1 MEQESNP
8 IEALAETVFG
18 SKTVRS
24 AAGFDHDLWLSFLE
38 SGLDQVLC
46 TGEETSLVDC
56 VAALRAAGRN
66 GVAIPAA
73 EAMLS
78 RHLAARAGWEEDNA
92 GLATIVTASDGWQSV
107 PWGREAQI
115 VYLVHEGRIARFR
128 GPFEVAVRSQ
138 NVAGEP
144 RDELIPPAAGPDIS
158 ATSLFARELLAR
170 AALMKAA
177 MMAGAMEGALAI
189 VLDHAGQ
196 RIQFDRPISQFQAV
210 QHMIAELA
218 AHTAA
223 VNAAVQLA
231 AAEGS
236 VLTAAIA
243 KARASEA
250 VAVVADAAHQVT
262 GAMGFSAEFP
272 LHRLTRRL
280 WAWRDECGNERFW
293 NRFVGRV
300 VLSAGRRDGLWALI
314 SSADGLAAAGGD
326 SETEQRT

>member
-8 IEALAETVFG
+8 IEALAEAIFA
-18 SKTVRS
+18 SKYQGP
-24 AAGFDHDLWLSFLE
+24 AGGFDRELWLKFIE

-56 VAALRAAGRN
+56 SCALRVAGLH
-66 GVAIPAA
+66 GAAIPAA

-78 RHLAARAGWEEDNA
+78 RHLAASAGWEED
-92 GLATIVTASDGWQSV
+92 GRLATIITAPDGWQRV
-107 PWGREAQI
+107 PWGRQAEI
-115 VYLVHEGRIARFR
+115 VYLVHEDRIARFR
-128 GPFEVAVRSQ
+128 GPFEVAVLSQ

-144 RDELIPPAAGPDIS
+144 CDELIPPASGPDIS
-158 ATSLFARELLAR
+158 ATFLSTRELLAR

-189 VLDHAGQ
+189 VLDHTGQ
-196 RIQFDRPISQFQAV
+196 RIQFDRPINQFQAV

-231 AAEGS
+231 SAEGS

-250 VAVVADAAHQVT
+250 VAVVTDAAHQVT
-262 GAMGFSAEFP
+262 GATGFSAEFP

-280 WAWRDECGNERFW
+280 WAWRDECGNECFW
-293 NRFVGRV
+293 NRFVGRA
-300 VLSAGRRDGLWALI
+300 VLSAGRRGGLWALI
-314 SSADGLAAAGGD
+314 SSADGLAAAGDD
-326 SETEQRT
+326 SEAKQQT